1 MDEQKRRRGRP
12 RTKPSISNTS
22 ESTFENR
29 ESIENA
35 IDKTQF
41 DFFEPSGTPTPE
53 VNTFNPLSDTAI
65 QRDYAT
71 PKIQEGL
78 VVDLEEPTFHQ
89 KTFDQIKKEQ
99 TVPPMNG
106 GGSAPVGSSS
116 DPLMNPNPAM
126 NQLDDAEKRL
136 ASEQMVD
143 AVLDTYDTVCTL
155 GSAVG
160 KIKEE
165 TVNELIASGQID
177 RNRRIPVDEYGNSVS
192 VMEFIQGYNEQVA
205 QAVAPD
211 PNFRKK
217 VRPPMIRV
225 FSKRGWGMTDEQFL
239 LFAFGK
245 DISVKAITLFSMK
258 KGVNDIL
265 KRLVEENAP
274 NYSAST
280 NPPPPPRP
288 QAPPPA
294 PAPAPVYPTTP
305 PNDVITPTV
314 EEITDEEIK
323 YYERMEEAMAERE
336 AEERAAEAERL
347 RQEEEGVQ
355 KLKINFDDNPLR
367 ENTRREPPAP
377 KVTETF
383 IKGGEI

>member
-41 DFFEPSGTPTPE
+41 DFFEPSATATPE

-65 QRDYAT
+65 ERDYAT

-78 VVDLEEPTFHQ
+78 VVDLEEPSFHQ

-99 TVPPMNG
+99 TAPPMG
-106 GGSAPVGSSS
+106 GGGAPVGSSS

-126 NQLDDAEKRL
+126 NQLDDAERRL

-192 VMEFIQGYNEQVA
+192 VMEFIQGYNEQVT

-274 NYSAST
+274 NYSASINT
-280 NPPPPPRP
+280 PPPPRP
-288 QAPPPA
+288 QSPPPA
-294 PAPAPVYPTTP
+294 PSPVSPTTP
-305 PNDVITPTV
+305 PNDIITPTV

-323 YYERMEEAMAERE
+323 YYERMEEAMAQRE
-336 AEERAAEAERL
+336 AEAKAAEEARL
-347 RQEEEGVQ
+347 REEESGVQ
-355 KLKINFDDNPLR
+355 KMKINFDDNPLR
-367 ENTRREPPAP
+367 DTVKREPPAP